1 MKERKFVK
9 LKVDMYEDTKFKI
22 IDTMPKRDLINY
34 IWTRL
39 LTLAGKVNLAGELYL
54 SKNIPYTVETLAIE
68 FNRSAIEVELALR
81 TFQDLEMVEFTAD
94 NVYKIKNF
102 AKHQNIKVEEKVIEN
117 LENEIITT
125 ESAHIDIPQIQDI
138 SIKAKNQIT
147 KEEVM
152 IIKNHDSEKIKAEPS
167 PANIS
172 PLLNK
177 KKRNKTS
184 TKNRKGVND
193 IEMLEEESL
202 ITIYDGFNAIP
213 FVEGDKVVASWTC
226 CT

>member
-9 LKVDMYEDTKFKI
+9 LKVDMYDDTKFKI
-22 IDTMPKRDLINY
+22 IDTMPKRDLIHY

-54 SKNIPYTVETLAIE
+54 SKNIPYTVETVAIE
-68 FNRSAIEVELALR
+68 FNRSAIEVQLALK
-81 TFQDLEMVEFTAD
+81 TFEDLEMVEFTAD

-125 ESAHIDIPQIQDI
+125 ESDCINIPQIKDI

-147 KEEVM
+147 KEEV
-152 IIKNHDSEKIKAEPS
+152 IIIENHDSEKIKAEPLT
-167 PANIS
+167 ANIS
-172 PLLNK
+172 PSINK
-177 KKRNKTS
+177 KNIKKTY
-184 TKNRKGVND
+184 T
-193 IEMLEEESL
+193 L
-202 ITIYDGFNAIP
+202 
-213 FVEGDKVVASWTC
+213 
-226 CT
+226 